1 MCLESWWAARLLQM
15 HFSAAL
21 LWSEGAAEFS
31 SSYVMVCWCLCLENL
46 FFSWRVS
53 GAVSYLSWVTA
64 ERAAGQRRCAK
75 VRGRRKEQLFSP
87 SSPCVQHFPGSPSSS
102 QEHGG
107 NSLWATRG
115 SIWGKGEIC
124 AGSFAWSRVYRVWCV
139 PRPPRATAR
148 MGQSWV

>member
-1 MCLESWWAARLLQM
+1 MLQM

-31 SSYVMVCWCLCLENL
+31 SSYVMVWWCLCLENL

-64 ERAAGQRRCAK
+64 ERAAGRGRCAR
-75 VRGRRKEQLFSP
+75 VRGSRKEQLLSP
-87 SSPCVQHFPGSPSSS
+87 SFPRVQHFPGSPSSS
-102 QEHGG
+102 HDHGAAPSG
-107 NSLWATRG
+107 RPRAANG
-115 SIWGKGEIC
+115 GKGKFGLGALPGAVC
-124 AGSFAWSRVYRVWCV
+124 TVCRVS

-148 MGQSWV
+148 MGQS